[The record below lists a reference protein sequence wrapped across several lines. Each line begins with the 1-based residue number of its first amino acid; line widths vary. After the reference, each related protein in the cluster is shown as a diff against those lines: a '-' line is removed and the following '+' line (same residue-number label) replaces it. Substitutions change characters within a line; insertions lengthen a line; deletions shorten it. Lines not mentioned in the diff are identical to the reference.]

1 MGARHHM
8 KSRGVIFVGVLAS
21 LLIVA
26 CVATTLCADSVTP
39 GNKSGVE
46 SASPD
51 AVASWVKQATAGEPE
66 QLLPRRDGGRLTA
79 TREPAVAKAESGL
92 RTMDLFWPMLV
103 VLGLIVGGTLALRRW
118 TPVAQRI
125 SARGGLQI
133 LGRHYLSGK
142 QSLCLVRLGR
152 RVVCIGVTPEH
163 ISTLAEI
170 HDPEEIAGLV
180 AGVQAATPQS
190 FSSIFSRMAA
200 QPAPT
205 DVNDSADSPVGG
217 NSTRARAATEV
228 QDLLSRVR
236 NWSRFES
243 SAEPVNA
250 ADSVSTA

>member
-1 MGARHHM
+1 MKRCGPIRFAMFAAVSVVAGA
-8 KSRGVIFVGVLAS
+8 
-21 LLIVA
+21 
-26 CVATTLCADSVTP
+26 ATSICADSVTP
-39 GNKSGVE
+39 GNASGTE
-46 SASPD
+46 PASTD
-51 AVASWVKQATAGEPE
+51 AVASWVKQATSGDPE
-66 QLLPRRDGGRLTA
+66 HLLPRRDGGRLTA
-79 TREPAVAKAESGL
+79 TREPSVVKAESGL
-92 RTMDLFWPMLV
+92 RSMDLLWPMVV

-180 AGVQAATPQS
+180 AGVQAATPHS
-190 FSSIFSRMAA
+190 FSSIFTRMAA

-205 DVNDSADSPVGG
+205 EVNDSADSLVGG

-243 SAEPVNA
+243 SAEPVNV